1 MVVKFTSIG
10 SQVTKQEFKERKEIK
25 THQRKLEGLWMK

>member
-10 SQVTKQEFKERKEIK
+10 SQVTKQEFKERRNK
-25 THQRKLEGLWMK
+25 THQKAIGVLD

>member
-10 SQVTKQEFKERKEIK
+10 SQVTKQEFKEREREIK
-25 THQRKLEGLWMK
+25 HIKKLEGL

>member
-10 SQVTKQEFKERKEIK
+10 SQVTKQEFKEIRNK
-25 THQRKLEGLWMK
+25 THPKATRVLDQV